1 VPTTFKLKHKAET
14 DKMADQD
21 TVTQSGGNSSS
32 KDTLRTMTERA
43 KAAGD
48 ELKSKAGEFT
58 GASADKLKEGAS
70 NLTDAA
76 KEVASQ
82 AGDKLKEAASE
93 RQSAG
98 ADYVGNLAEA
108 IRRASREF
116 DSELPIAGEYIRRAA
131 SQVDTVAD
139 SIRTGNLNDL
149 VSKAQSFARRQPT
162 AFLGIAALTGFAAVR
177 FLKSSSSENS
187 SGYSGDSSGNS
198 DALQGRMT
206 GAGYRDEFRN

>member
-1 VPTTFKLKHKAET
+1 
-14 DKMADQD
+14 MADQD

-70 NLTDAA
+70 NLTGAA

-116 DSELPIAGEYIRRAA
+116 DSELPMAGEYIRRAA

-139 SIRTGNLNDL
+139 FDPDGEPERSREQGPIVRSPTAYRLPWYCCTHRL
-149 VSKAQSFARRQPT
+149 RRRQVP
-162 AFLGIAALTGFAAVR
+162 
-177 FLKSSSSENS
+177 
-187 SGYSGDSSGNS
+187 
-198 DALQGRMT
+198 Q
-206 GAGYRDEFRN
+206 EFIFGKQQRLLWRQQRQL